1 MKKIFFFILLFVS
14 FQSFAQ
20 NRFPSVDSL
29 RNYILRYIKNSA
41 VESFTNLRMQN
52 VVYGLT
58 ELTGSGSVDSIWRVA
73 GKDSIFWR
81 KNGITFRIKDSTG
94 GAFSGIDSGAFRN
107 IVALGDS
114 GLIFVRANGI
124 RDTVIFANGSG
135 SGGISNIT
143 GLIQAGTNVTLT
155 GLGTSGSPYVISS
168 SGGSSIDTTSL
179 SNRINQKLNISDT
192 AGMLNAY
199 MRKVIDTGT
208 IANRPVSPFIGQRYY
223 QTDELVGFYKY
234 TPRGWQWEYP
244 EMIYD
249 IKFHSM
255 TGSTNPRVATFT
267 ANGGGIGAFT
277 AYPIGMNES
286 AIFNTGTNSS
296 GVSGFRLNTSQSIS
310 SFNMRTRYLV
320 MQHRVVFSHLSN
332 STDRFVFYAGSK
344 NVEQA
349 DGNANS
355 IFWRYTDTLNSGRWQ
370 LVVIDNSGTTTI
382 NTSIA
387 VDDSTIYNLVVQKEP
402 TFIRAFINGTKVG
415 EAVLSEP
422 SPAFPV
428 LMNAAIVK
436 RSGTA
441 ERRFL
446 IDKIRMYEY

>member
-1 MKKIFFFILLFVS
+1 MKKILFVILFS
-14 FQSFAQ
+14 LAYSYGQAQ
-20 NRFPSVDSL
+20 RFPSVDSL

-41 VESFTNLRMQN
+41 VESFSNLRMQN

-58 ELTGSGSVDSIWRVA
+58 ELAGSGSVDSIWRVS

-81 KNGITFRIKDSTG
+81 RNGITFRIKDSTG
-94 GAFSGIDSGAFRN
+94 GAFSGVDSGAFRN

-114 GLIFVRANGI
+114 GLIFQRANGI
-124 RDTVIFANGSG
+124 KDTVIFANGSG
-135 SGGISNIT
+135 GG
-143 GLIQAGTNVTLT
+143 
-155 GLGTSGSPYVISS
+155 
-168 SGGSSIDTTSL
+168 GGGGPTDTTSL

-192 AGMLNAY
+192 ASMLNPY

-255 TGSTNPRVATFT
+255 TGSTNPIVSTFT
-267 ANGGGIGAFT
+267 ANGGAVGGFT
-277 AYPIGMNES
+277 AYPLGMNES
-286 AIFNTGTNSS
+286 ALFNTGTNSN
-296 GVSGFRLNTSQSIS
+296 GVSGYRLNLGFSIS
-310 SFNMRTRYLV
+310 SFSMRNRYMV
-320 MQHRVVFSHLSN
+320 MQHRVVFSHTSN
-332 STDRFVFYAGSK
+332 STDRFVFYAGSRDI
-344 NVEQA
+344 EQS
-349 DGNANS
+349 DGNSNS
-355 IFWRYTDTLNSGRWQ
+355 IFWRYTDTLNSGRFQ
-370 LVVIDNSGTTTI
+370 LVIVDASGTTTI
-382 NTSIA
+382 NTSIT

-402 TFIRAFINGTKVG
+402 TYIRAFINGAKVG
-415 EAVLSEP
+415 EAVLTESA
-422 SPAFPV
+422 PAFPL

-446 IDKIRMYEY
+446 IDKIRLYEY